1 MSSRPLQPTST
12 PGIYRR
18 GGRYVV
24 VLRDRERRQF
34 KRSAAT
40 LAEARVLKS
49 TLAADIARG
58 ELQETRKL
66 TFEQYAS
73 EWMTTY
79 GGRTTKGIREIT
91 MRRYRTVIE
100 REVVP
105 LLGKLQLADIEPRDI
120 KRYAVTIADRGVS
133 ANTVRLY
140 LAPLRAL
147 FATAVEDG
155 LIRHNPASGIRNVYG
170 HRAEPEHEKA
180 LTDAQLR
187 AVIDAAP
194 EPHRLLLTFLAE
206 TGLRIS
212 EAVALQRRDVDLDAA
227 RLVVRRRYSQGTVDA
242 PKSIAG
248 RRSVPL
254 SSSMVDSLHR
264 QQTLETL
271 PSDPV
276 FPSRDGSPLDPAN
289 VLKRVMKPAAR
300 EAGVPWAH
308 LHTLRHTCASRL
320 FRGGWNAKQVQ
331 MLLGHHSPAFT
342 MSTYVHLM
350 PDDLPAPLP
359 VRAS

>member
-1 MSSRPLQPTST
+1 MSSRPLQPTAT

-24 VLRDRERRQF
+24 VLRDRSGRQF
-34 KRSAAT
+34 KRSART
-40 LAEARVLKS
+40 LAEARTMKS
-49 TLAADIARG
+49 TLSADLVRG
-58 ELQETRKL
+58 ELQETRRT
-66 TFEQYAS
+66 TFEQYAA
-73 EWMTTY
+73 EWMRTY
-79 GGRTTKGIREIT
+79 GGRTSKGIREIT

-100 REVVP
+100 REAVP
-105 LLGKLQLADIEPRDI
+105 LLGKLQMTDIEPRDI
-120 KRYAVTIADRGVS
+120 KRYAVAIADRGVS

-155 LIRHNPASGIRNVYG
+155 LIRYNPAAGVRNVYG
-170 HRAEPEHEKA
+170 ERREVEHENA
-180 LTDAQLR
+180 LTDAQLL
-187 AVIDAAP
+187 AVLDAVP
-194 EPHRLLLTFLAE
+194 EPQRLLIRFLAE

-212 EAVALQRRDVDLDAA
+212 EAVALRWSDVDLDGS

-242 PKSIAG
+242 PKSLAG
-248 RRSVPL
+248 RRQVPL
-254 SSSMVDSLHR
+254 SVELVAALSERRGEAVDD
-264 QQTLETL
+264 
-271 PSDPV
+271 DPV
-276 FPSRDGSPLDPAN
+276 FASSDGTPLDPAN

-300 EAGVPWAH
+300 AAGVPWAH

-331 MLLGHHSPAFT
+331 MILGHHSPAFT
-342 MSTYVHLM
+342 LSTYVHLM

-359 VRAS
+359 VPTS

>member
-1 MSSRPLQPTST
+1 MSSRPLQPTAT

-24 VLRDRERRQF
+24 VLRDRSGRQF
-34 KRSAAT
+34 KRSAKT
-40 LAEARVLKS
+40 LAEARTLKS
-49 TLAADIARG
+49 TLTADIARG
-58 ELQETRKL
+58 ELQETRRT
-66 TFEQYAS
+66 TFEQYAA
-73 EWMTTY
+73 EWMHTY

-100 REVVP
+100 REAVP

-120 KRYAVTIADRGVS
+120 KRYAVEIADRGVS

-155 LIRHNPASGIRNVYG
+155 LIRYNPAAGVRNVYG
-170 HRAEPEHEKA
+170 HRHDPEHEKA
-180 LTDAQLR
+180 LTEEQLR

-194 EPHRLLLTFLAE
+194 AAYRLLLTFLAE

-212 EAVALQRRDVDLDAA
+212 EAVALQWGDVDLDAGWMTI
-227 RLVVRRRYSQGTVDA
+227 RRRYSQGTIDA
-242 PKSIAG
+242 PKSTAG
-248 RRSVPL
+248 RRRVPL
-254 SSSMVDSLHR
+254 SPSMADALRVRADAEHRHVFESL
-264 QQTLETL
+264 
-271 PSDPV
+271 
-276 FPSRDGSPLDPAN
+276 DGTPLDPAN
-289 VLKRVMKPAAR
+289 VLKRAMKPAAR
-300 EAGVPWAH
+300 AAGVPWAH

-331 MLLGHHSPAFT
+331 MILGHHSPAFT
-342 MSTYVHLM
+342 LSTYVHLM
-350 PDDLPAPLP
+350 PDDLPSPLP
-359 VRAS
+359 VLA